1 MFSIPTILNILLLI
15 HAIQATTNTDPSSN
29 QIVPIFSN
37 DEAPNNQ
44 ISSVNNQSTS
54 PLQPDAQVVAMICPS
69 DKPSCETIDCDGD
82 VSIPNFILQYSSA
95 SPNLCSQKTEFR
107 CQAPGPLKTC
117 PCCPQSQL
125 PDCES
130 PNCMAQPLVS
140 LCKTTLLQGCP
151 CDVYFEPISPLL
163 QPTDMQFSTD
173 EELREVQLDY
183 QRRTAG
189 RPELISGSKEWYE
202 RMKKE
207 GWLDGDLSART
218 MQILRISF

>member
-151 CDVYFEPISPLL
+151 CDVYFE
-163 QPTDMQFSTD
+163 
-173 EELREVQLDY
+173 LDY

-218 MQILRISF
+218 MQILRISFYQHVS

>member
-1 MFSIPTILNILLLI
+1 MFSIPTIMTILLFT
-15 HAIQATTNTDPSSN
+15 HAIQATNNTEPSSSR
-29 QIVPIFSN
+29 IVPIFSN

-69 DKPSCETIDCDGD
+69 DKPSCETIDGDGD

-125 PDCES
+125 PDCEP

-140 LCKTTLLQGCP
+140 LCKTTLLQVARVMSISSQSLRFFSLQTCNSP
-151 CDVYFEPISPLL
+151 PTRSCEKYNLITRDV
-163 QPTDMQFSTD
+163 
-173 EELREVQLDY
+173 LRE
-183 QRRTAG
+183 G
-189 RPELISGSKEWYE
+189 RN
-202 RMKKE
+202 
-207 GWLDGDLSART
+207 
-218 MQILRISF
+218 

>member
-82 VSIPNFILQYSSA
+82 
-95 SPNLCSQKTEFR
+95 KTEFR